1 MSWVAEAKAAIMN
14 STNVS
19 EKRLMGV
26 CPLAIISA
34 DGKGNVNVRATSKI
48 VSKACMARIH
58 QRLVFT
64 TSTNGLQMPLRN
76 QGK

>member
-1 MSWVAEAKAAIMN
+1 MK
-14 STNVS
+14 STSVS
-19 EKRLMGV
+19 VKRLMGV

-34 DGKGNVNVRATSKI
+34 DGNGNVNVRATSKM
-48 VSKACMARIH
+48 VSNACMVRIH